1 KLNAKCNEW
10 LELRYISMFMKKN
23 INTKGVQEKNADR
36 YKELE
41 AKIAQL
47 AVAIDAVEDEKLIVT
62 NQLKRALADYQNLEA
77 NSNKRVSLLYMQS
90 RKSLAEKLIPIVD
103 DLTMAIKSKE
113 EIKFD
118 QSSLAWANGVVEILN
133 NIEKSLEDIR
143 LRKIIPEKGS
153 KVDPQLHE
161 AITVIE
167 DKIPGVIFDVI
178 QPGYVLDDT
187 VIRPSRVVVTKSK

>member
-1 KLNAKCNEW
+1 
-10 LELRYISMFMKKN
+10 MFMKKN

-118 QSSLAWANGVVEILN
+118 QSSLAWANGVVGILN
-133 NIEKSLEDIR
+133 NIEKSLEDIG
-143 LRKIIPEKGS
+143 LRKFIPEKGS
-153 KVDPQLHE
+153 KFDPQLHE

-167 DKIPGVIFDVI
+167 DKVPGVIYEVL
-178 QPGYVLDDT
+178 QPGYILDDT
-187 VIRPSRVVVTKSK
+187 VIRPSRVVVTKIR

>member
-1 KLNAKCNEW
+1 
-10 LELRYISMFMKKN
+10 
-23 INTKGVQEKNADR
+23 
-36 YKELE
+36 
-41 AKIAQL
+41 
-47 AVAIDAVEDEKLIVT
+47 
-62 NQLKRALADYQNLEA
+62 
-77 NSNKRVSLLYMQS
+77 MQS

-133 NIEKSLEDIR
+133 NIEKSLEDIG
-143 LRKIIPEKGS
+143 LRKFIPEKGS
-153 KVDPQLHE
+153 KFDPQLHE